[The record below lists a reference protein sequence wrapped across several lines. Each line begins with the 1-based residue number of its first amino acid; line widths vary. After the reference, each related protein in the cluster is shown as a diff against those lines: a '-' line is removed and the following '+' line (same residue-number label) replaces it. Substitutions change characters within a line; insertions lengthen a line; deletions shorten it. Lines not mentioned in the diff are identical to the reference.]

1 MSHLVPIHEYLPE
14 VFIDLKYA
22 GTDNFAEKVFY
33 PEDFQAML
41 TKDAVVKL
49 VKAQEILKSVKPEWR
64 FVIWD
69 AARPHAVQVALFEEV
84 KGTDKEK
91 YIAHPEIGS
100 LHNYGCAIDIGLI
113 DPDDQLLDMGT
124 IYDYFGALAEP
135 SKEID
140 FLHNSQLSEDA
151 LANRLLLR
159 YVMVSAGFQPIPHEW
174 WHFNHCPIEVAK
186 EKYSIF

>member
-1 MSHLVPIHEYLPE
+1 MHHLIPIREYLPE
-14 VFIDLKYA
+14 AIIDLKYA
-22 GTDNFAEKVFY
+22 GTDNFAEKIFY
-33 PEDFQAML
+33 PGDFEAML

-49 VKAQEILKSVKPEWR
+49 VKAHEILKSIRPGWK

-69 AARPHAVQVALFEEV
+69 AARPHAVQMALFEEV

-113 DPDDQLLDMGT
+113 NSDGQLMDMGT

-140 FLHNSQLSEDA
+140 FLHSGELPEAA

-159 YVMVSAGFQPIPHEW
+159 YIMTCAGFQPIPHEW
-174 WHFNHCPIEVAK
+174 WHFNHCPIETAK
-186 EKYSIF
+186 EKYTIF